1 MPAYI
6 LDTDTC
12 SYIMKRSHP
21 ALLEKIQQI
30 PLANQAVSVVTMAE
44 LLYGAKL
51 STKPKLATTSFHA
64 FIQHLTVLDWTQ
76 EAAEHYAD
84 IRADLKRRG
93 EMIGSDDLLIAAHAR
108 SIKAVVV
115 TNNVRE
121 FGRVKN
127 LKVENWSNSN

>member
-1 MPAYI
+1 MTKYI

-21 ALLEKIQQI
+21 QLLKKIQSVSLI
-30 PLANQAVSVVTMAE
+30 EQAVSVVTMAE

-51 STKPKLATTSFHA
+51 SSKPTLAINA
-64 FIQHLTVLDWTQ
+64 FEEFIKHLAVLDWTQ

-93 EMIGSDDLLIAAHAR
+93 EMIGANDLLIAAHAR
-108 SIKAVVV
+108 STKSVLV

-121 FGRVKN
+121 FGRVKD
-127 LKVENWSNSN
+127 LKVENWSN

>member
-1 MPAYI
+1 MAVYI

-21 ALLEKIQQI
+21 VLLAKIQTVL
-30 PLANQAVSVVTMAE
+30 LAEQAVSVVTMAE

-51 STKPKLATTSFHA
+51 STKPKTAMESFNDFIKHLA
-64 FIQHLTVLDWTQ
+64 VLDWTQ

-84 IRADLKRRG
+84 LRADLKRRG
-93 EMIGSDDLLIAAHAR
+93 EMIGSNDLLIAAHAR
-108 SIKAVVV
+108 SIKAVMV

-121 FGRVKN
+121 FGRVKG
-127 LKVENWSNSN
+127 LKVENWSE